1 MFTYKFQPN
10 LLGYQDFI
18 ITIQL
23 HFLFQKLWHVWPF
36 ILFPAAPCQA
46 AADSILSGLKRA
58 NKKKENS
65 SDKGT
70 KNGKGKAKAKG
81 QEIVFPI

>member
-1 MFTYKFQPN
+1 MFDHSFFSQQP
-10 LLGYQDFI
+10 LSGGSW
-18 ITIQL
+18 
-23 HFLFQKLWHVWPF
+23 FL
-36 ILFPAAPCQA
+36 
-46 AADSILSGLKRA
+46 LSGLKRA